1 MRFFRCNPFSA
12 PPAEEIAAR
21 LKRLR
26 ERHPGLSR
34 AELARLITGE
44 RAFQC
49 ALAGALTALP
59 AILPGVG
66 TLIALFGGAA
76 ADITLLTWILSR
88 LVLEVAA
95 LYGRDLTGPGYQ
107 KEAFWAFV
115 LAAGAGGAG
124 SALSRA
130 AVAQLSKEAFSAA
143 AERLLLSLGVRASA
157 RSTLLRLIPLAGLF
171 LAGGIN
177 YWLASTVGRRAAAYY
192 EEHPGPVG
200 SGGPVIDAE
209 FRTEPQNP

>member
-1 MRFFRCNPFSA
+1 MRFFRFNPFDA

-26 ERHPGLSR
+26 ERHPDLSR

-44 RAFQC
+44 RAFHC
-49 ALAGALTALP
+49 ALAGALTAVP

-76 ADITLLTWILSR
+76 ADITLLTWILGR

-95 LYGRDLTGPGYQ
+95 LYGRDLTGPGYR
-107 KEAFWAFV
+107 KEAFWAFI
-115 LAAGAGGAG
+115 LASGAGGAG

-192 EEHPGPVG
+192 EEHPGPAG